1 MVSRLPLSTTTR
13 RLTLDCRNCAE
24 EMETFGLRLGWILL
38 STSDH
43 HHRAAHHHPLRRVDS
58 FLNFGERHHLSRI
71 ETVFDLFVQFRQRSP
86 GCQSLSLSPSLL
98 CRADSSLQP
107 LTFISV
113 ARSLESV
120 GVSAYLGAAHLLS
133 DPALLTAAGSI
144 LTLESRHQS
153 LLNIFNGGSF
163 AGQAFDIALTPQQ
176 VLALAGGFLQGCS
189 AADLG
194 LTGVFLCDWFV
205 RCERVLRSSRQ
216 QTNRLEL
223 SRNDLSLLATLS
235 DLISPSRR
243 PSRSNNLYVRLLY
256 SSCTNSDDL
265 EYRVNSAI

>member
-1 MVSRLPLSTTTR
+1 MVSHQPPDSILQ
-13 RLTLDCRNCAE
+13 RLTLDCRHCAE
-24 EMETFGLRLGWILL
+24 EMETFRLRLSWILL
-38 STSDH
+38 STSNH
-43 HHRAAHHHPLRRVDS
+43 HHRATHHHPLGRVDS
-58 FLNFGERHHLSRI
+58 FLDFGERHHLSRI
-71 ETVFDLFVQFRQRSP
+71 ETLFGLFVQFRQRSP
-86 GCQSLSLSPSLL
+86 GCQSSLSLILL